1 MYVARDTCFEPRDLL
16 LPEVHS
22 PDHTPVHRNRIGVA
36 LLLSFSPTSM
46 KKQSFRD
53 LRVWVEAMDLAAA
66 VYEFTSAMP
75 RDERYGLTS
84 QMQRAAVSVP
94 SNIAEGEGRM
104 SPGEWLQFLG
114 HARGSLNE
122 LETQILLASRLYRGS
137 TEQSAWLLSR
147 IEDVSRALNGL
158 IRYVR
163 GKTQR

>member
-1 MYVARDTCFEPRDLL
+1 
-16 LPEVHS
+16 
-22 PDHTPVHRNRIGVA
+22 
-36 LLLSFSPTSM
+36 M

-66 VYEFTSAMP
+66 VYEFTSALP
-75 RDERYGLTS
+75 GDERYGLTS

-122 LETQILLASRLYRGS
+122 LETQVLLASRLWPFS
-137 TEQSAWLLSR
+137 TEHSASLLGR
-147 IEDVSRALNGL
+147 IEDVGRALNGL
-158 IRYVR
+158 IRYVQ
-163 GKTQR
+163 GKARR